1 MCASFTGHLLVSS
14 SLSVVMRIFLLIA
27 RFPGIFCTGAVS
39 GSQTCEFITMWA
51 KALGRL
57 IIGFAALWFSDT
69 TKKPA
74 IRGMPGKSI
83 TQGSAHFFCEGPG
96 TKYIRLCRPFG
107 LQLPKSVFAGQ
118 E

>member
-1 MCASFTGHLLVSS
+1 
-14 SLSVVMRIFLLIA
+14 MRIFLLIA
-27 RFPGIFCTGAVS
+27 RFPGIFCTGAIS
-39 GSQTCEFITMWA
+39 GSQTCEFITVCA

-57 IIGFAALWFSDT
+57 IIGFAALWFSDII
-69 TKKPA
+69 KKPA
-74 IRGMPGKSI
+74 IRGMSGKSI